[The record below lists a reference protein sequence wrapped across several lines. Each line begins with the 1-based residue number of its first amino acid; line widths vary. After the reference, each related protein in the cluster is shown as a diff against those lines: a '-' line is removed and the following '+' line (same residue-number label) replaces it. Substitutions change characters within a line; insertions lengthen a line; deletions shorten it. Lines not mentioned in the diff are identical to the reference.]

1 MGIKA
6 ELQET
11 TRQLA
16 ASQTDRLALTRAST
30 ALLEMNT
37 RLASQNKR
45 LEEIQELIVDD
56 ILSLR
61 RAQEEY
67 VGNDYRDYESAV
79 AAIAEKYNGEAA
91 WGCLQTGTCVD
102 LRAAFI
108 LGDGIRIIHTT
119 EKKSEA
125 QAELD
130 FAKDFLEYNDLDGEL
145 AQEMAKE
152 TEIEGKVLV
161 RLAWDNKESYRGRPG
176 MPSARFVSWSTKHYT
191 VEADPQDY
199 LVYRK
204 VTWPAQ
210 ADSPA
215 GSISEPDF
223 VYAKFG
229 GRINDPNKAQPK
241 VMKCLTQI
249 DRLDRALRDLREIM
263 HLYASPTPSFKCD
276 TPQQAANLMAFLE
289 HKNWRIGKAIAH
301 VGEFTMVSPA
311 AEGIAMLVSEIELN
325 TKMISGTTG
334 IPIHYL
340 GLLDLLKNRAT
351 GDNTREL
358 VMAATTK
365 ERTIW
370 TAVFQELLEKAMA
383 IYNAQSGQAQK
394 STKLDASKIKVEIPL
409 ISQDHWK
416 NLELVLIP
424 AAIGGIISKE
434 FVAEQIP
441 GVDIDLEAKRRDA
454 QAEKDAEAAEQQL
467 TRIRAS
473 QGAAGQA
480 ANRAAGPA
488 ASSGRQT
495 DAQGRTQ

>member
-1 MGIKA
+1 MARKA
-6 ELQET
+6 TLQEMA
-11 TRQLA
+11 TRIAEAQNA
-16 ASQTDRLALTRAST
+16 RMAVEQARAIV
-30 ALLEMNT
+30 EQ
-37 RLASQNKR
+37 QNAR
-45 LEEIQELIVDD
+45 LEGDVKRMREVQELLVDD
-56 ILSLR
+56 ILSLK
-61 RAQEEY
+61 AKAETY
-67 VGNDYRDYESAV
+67 VGNDYRDYATAV
-79 AAIAEKYNGEAA
+79 EAIAEKYNGESD

-108 LGDGIRIIHTT
+108 LGDGIKVIHTT
-119 EKKSEA
+119 DEKA
-125 QAELD
+125 QAQRELD
-130 FAKDFLEYNDLDGEL
+130 FAKDFIEYNDLDGEL

-152 TEIEGKVLV
+152 TEIEGKVLIK
-161 RLAWDNKESYRGRPG
+161 LFWDAKPYRGRPG
-176 MPSARFVSWSTKHYT
+176 MPSARWVSWSSKKYT
-191 VEADPQDY
+191 VEADPNDY

-204 VTWPAQ
+204 VAWPAQ
-210 ADSPA
+210 GTAPA
-215 GSISEPDF
+215 GGALEPEF

-229 GRINDPNKAQPK
+229 GRMNDPNKAQPK

-249 DRLDRALRDLREIM
+249 DRLDKALRDLREID

-276 TPQQAANLMAFLE
+276 TPQQAANLMGFLKD
-289 HKNWRIGKAIAH
+289 KNWRIGKAIAH
-301 VGEFTMVSPA
+301 VGEFSMVGIP
-311 AEGIAMLVSEIELN
+311 AEGIASLISEIELN

-383 IYNAQSGQAQK
+383 MYDAQ
-394 STKLDASKIKVEIPL
+394 TKKTAMDPAKVKIEIPL

-441 GVDIDLEAKRRDA
+441 GVDLDLEAKRREKA
-454 QAEKDAEAAEQQL
+454 AEKEQEEAAGEL
-467 TRIRAS
+467 ERIRAS

-480 ANRAAGPA
+480 ANRAAAPGPT
-488 ASSGRQT
+488 SGRQT
-495 DAQGRTQ
+495 DAIGRAQ